1 VARRNAG
8 AAMTASALRWAFV
21 LAIVTAVGAH
31 FVLD

>member
-1 VARRNAG
+1 
-8 AAMTASALRWAFV
+8 MTALALRWAFV